1 MTRRILIA
9 EPNDDVRTLLELTVR
24 KLGYEPVAPSELGV
38 RPKVDA
44 VLLEPGD
51 HVASA
56 VLHRFGN
63 RVPPV
68 ICLSIYPREAR
79 LAPPGTVA
87 YLVKPSSTDE
97 LAAALSDAFW
107 RSSPFEQ
114 RFVA

>member
-9 EPNDDVRTLLELTVR
+9 EPNDDVRTMLELTVR
-24 KLGYEPVAPSELGV
+24 KLGYEPVGPDDLGV

-44 VLLEPGD
+44 VLLEPSCML
-51 HVASA
+51 ARA
-56 VLHRFGN
+56 VLDRFGN

-68 ICLSIYPREAR
+68 VCLSIYPPEAR

-87 YLVKPSSTDE
+87 YLVKPASTDA
-97 LAAALSDAFW
+97 LAAALSNAFW
-107 RSSPFEQ
+107 QSSPFEQ

>member
-9 EPNDDVRTLLELTVR
+9 EPNDDVRLLLELTVR

-51 HVASA
+51 AVARA

-68 ICLSIYPREAR
+68 ICLSIYPLEAR

-87 YLVKPSSTDE
+87 YLVKPASMDT
-97 LAAALSDAFW
+97 LATALSNAFW
-107 RSSPFEQ
+107 QSSPFEQ